1 MPAYRNSGRKA
12 EERGKERGMEGRKGE
27 KNKYIRN
34 EEKISGRKE
43 GRKVEFTEFY

>member
-34 EEKISGRKE
+34 ESLRGQRQEAWS
-43 GRKVEFTEFY
+43 Y